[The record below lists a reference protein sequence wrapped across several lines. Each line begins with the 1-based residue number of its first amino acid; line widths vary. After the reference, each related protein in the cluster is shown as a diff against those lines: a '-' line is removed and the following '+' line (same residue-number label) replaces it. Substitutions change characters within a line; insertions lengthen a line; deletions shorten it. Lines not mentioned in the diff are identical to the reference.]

1 MATTPTPAG
10 TGDAPPNFYAAA
22 AQGAGGAPKAKGS
35 TDDKQ
40 EFLTSVTKL
49 LTVLAKMGKLKPN
62 GVDISKEMKAAASAV
77 EQALTKTSGSGDAS
91 TSPASDSTGDAQAA
105 ASGAASPD
113 TGSTGGAS

>member
-1 MATTPTPAG
+1 MATTPVTPG
-10 TGDAPPNFYAAA
+10 SQDAPPNFYQAA
-22 AQGAGGAPKAKGS
+22 AQGSAPAKAKGS

-62 GVDISKEMKAAASAV
+62 GVDISKEMKAAATAV

-91 TSPASDSTGDAQAA
+91 TSPAADSTGDAQPAAGGAA
-105 ASGAASPD
+105 APD
-113 TGSTGGAS
+113 TGSTGGAA

>member
-1 MATTPTPAG
+1 MATTPVTPG
-10 TGDAPPNFYAAA
+10 SQDAPPNFYAQAA
-22 AQGAGGAPKAKGS
+22 KGSGGAPKPKGS

-77 EQALTKTSGSGDAS
+77 EQALTKTSGSGDDS
-91 TSPASDSTGDAQAA
+91 TSPAADSTGDAQPAA
-105 ASGAASPD
+105 GGAASPD
-113 TGSTGGAS
+113 TGSTGGGA